1 MLRSQYAGS
10 LYSEVIVRFLP
21 PLKVV
26 GFLALLFVNGTA
38 KWKDPDGGKT
48 ILVVVDEIA
57 SPEVV
62 ECHYLDGKGE
72 VECPWEELSAA

>member
-26 GFLALLFVNGTA
+26 GFLALLFVKAVYDDAVNYA
-38 KWKDPDGGKT
+38 
-48 ILVVVDEIA
+48 VVRNTLLFPKEQLL
-57 SPEVV
+57 EHN
-62 ECHYLDGKGE
+62 ENN
-72 VECPWEELSAA
+72 